1 MPRNALNILRRV
13 ERAALAALFLSMVGL
28 YFVNIAVRISG
39 SDYATKL
46 FWIDEAVRLL
56 MLFLVFLALGL
67 ALEQGRHVGVFTWR
81 DRIAAS
87 TRLPLRRLIDVAGLV
102 FSAWMAWLAL
112 RMTLF
117 VIGSAQI
124 IPSLGISAGWLYV
137 APAIG
142 FATLALRFALSLS
155 GLIDRFTPQ
164 MHEADE

>member
-1 MPRNALNILRRV
+1 MVSNALQILRRV

-28 YFVNIAVRISG
+28 YFLNIAVRTIG

-81 DRIAAS
+81 DRIAAR
-87 TRLPLRRLIDVAGLV
+87 TRLPLRRLIDATGLV
-102 FSAWMAWLAL
+102 LSAWMAWLAL

-117 VIGSAQI
+117 VTGSGQI

-137 APAIG
+137 APIIG
-142 FATLALRFALSLS
+142 CAALALRFALSLA
-155 GLIDRFTPQ
+155 GRIDRFTPQ
-164 MHEADE
+164 MHEAGE

>member
-1 MPRNALNILRRV
+1 MLRDALNILRRV
-13 ERAALAALFLSMVGL
+13 ERAALAGLFLSMVGL
-28 YFVNIAVRISG
+28 YFLNIVVRTIG
-39 SDYATKL
+39 SDYATRL

-81 DRIAAS
+81 DRIAAR
-87 TRLPLRRLIDVAGLV
+87 TRLPLRHLIDLVGLG

-124 IPSLGISAGWLYV
+124 IPSLGVSAGWLYV

-142 FATLALRFALSLS
+142 FTALALRFALSLF

-164 MHEADE
+164 MHEAEE